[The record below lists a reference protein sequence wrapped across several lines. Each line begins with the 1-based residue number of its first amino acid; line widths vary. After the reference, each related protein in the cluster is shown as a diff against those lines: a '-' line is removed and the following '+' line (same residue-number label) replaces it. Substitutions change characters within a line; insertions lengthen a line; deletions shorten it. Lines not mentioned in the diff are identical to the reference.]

1 MKISGCGLCV
11 DLREG
16 WKQGRALPLPSRA
29 GAGRHYLPQV
39 RKDCGRFDVQRGA
52 KDAMAACARAAKRF
66 TQIAW
71 TLRGPSVT
79 FYPRVLKRCQ
89 SQKGNRLDD
98 VLLLVPA
105 GNTLVCVH
113 VSAVTH
119 LSALLF
125 CGVCTLSLIAGGY
138 PSIMA
143 VTHVHDALK
152 YCQNLKHDACTC
164 THARRSSKQP

>member
-1 MKISGCGLCV
+1 MWRFRATSPYCPVCV
-11 DLREG
+11 QWFADSERTHG
-16 WKQGRALPLPSRA
+16 
-29 GAGRHYLPQV
+29 
-39 RKDCGRFDVQRGA
+39 
-52 KDAMAACARAAKRF
+52 
-66 TQIAW
+66 

-152 YCQNLKHDACTC
+152 YCQNLKHDACT
-164 THARRSSKQP
+164 HARMHEDHRSNLEAIYFKGICVMHVHTVGIVLCRCMPPLNQRYAHAC